1 MAERRTFPTKTVI
14 VTDKATLHVTIE
26 PFKDR
31 NTNNVEHYSVSIGSR
46 KSKCIHITVPGGTS
60 GEGTLSWVSKMVPE
74 CYLTANDTSK
84 LSQHIV
90 NLAFTIARDINPSCT
105 RYRLDDCSSFPC
117 KLPNGTEYAMPMKQ
131 FHIAFHGGTWYE
143 CYFGAKLLHSH
154 EIYERGKLNLYNSSK
169 KPAKFSFNHRDL
181 EEILRPLYTS
191 TSTWWEFFQA
201 IQTKY
206 GDKKCSVIYPWI
218 NNAMYAI
225 FESAII
231 EDKRWYVDFVENE
244 RAVKTP
250 LIPFRSYEDVK
261 GGRRITRKQTNKK
274 TYTPYYTYKLPP
286 MFPYNY
292 FVVQAMDYR
301 TFLKEF

>member
-1 MAERRTFPTKTVI
+1 
-14 VTDKATLHVTIE
+14 
-26 PFKDR
+26 
-31 NTNNVEHYSVSIGSR
+31 
-46 KSKCIHITVPGGTS
+46 
-60 GEGTLSWVSKMVPE
+60 
-74 CYLTANDTSK
+74 
-84 LSQHIV
+84 
-90 NLAFTIARDINPSCT
+90 
-105 RYRLDDCSSFPC
+105 
-117 KLPNGTEYAMPMKQ
+117 
-131 FHIAFHGGTWYE
+131 
-143 CYFGAKLLHSH
+143 
-154 EIYERGKLNLYNSSK
+154 
-169 KPAKFSFNHRDL
+169 
-181 EEILRPLYTS
+181 LYTS

-218 NNAMYAI
+218 NNAMYEI

-274 TYTPYYTYKLPP
+274 TYTHYYTYKLPP